1 MKHFKGLTMKKVK
14 ISKRKRAYRLL
25 KGLQAQWTVVDP
37 LREVEEGEAPS
48 TKFTHKSPVTNMEIN
63 QNIALY
69 IEPIRDWPHRWEV
82 LIEAEFKD
90 FEGKPYF
97 RHTDINEATT
107 FTNLHDTIADAVEA
121 VFNSANMKHY
131 VTTHMTAT
139 IK

>member
-1 MKHFKGLTMKKVK
+1 MSKKRVQ
-14 ISKRKRAYRLL
+14 RFL
-25 KGLQAQWTVVDP
+25 KGTRAEWTVEDP
-37 LREVEEGEAPS
+37 LREVEEGETAN
-48 TKFTHKSPVTNMEIN
+48 TKITHKSPVSQMQIN
-63 QNIALY
+63 QNLSTY
-69 IEPIRDWPHRWEV
+69 IMPIKEWPHKWEV

-90 FEGKPYF
+90 FNGKTYF

-121 VFNSANMKHY
+121 VFNSANMAQY

>member
-1 MKHFKGLTMKKVK
+1 MKKVK
-14 ISKRKRAYRLL
+14 ISKRKRASRLL

-90 FEGKPYF
+90 FNGKTYF

-107 FTNLHDTIADAVEA
+107 FTNLHDTIADAVED
-121 VFNSANMKHY
+121 VFSSANMKHY